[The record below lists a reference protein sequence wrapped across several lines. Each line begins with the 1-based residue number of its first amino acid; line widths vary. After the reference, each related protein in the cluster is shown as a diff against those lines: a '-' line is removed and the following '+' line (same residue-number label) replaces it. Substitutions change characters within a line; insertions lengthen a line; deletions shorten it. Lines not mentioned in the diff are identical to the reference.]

1 MAKVKKSVKP
11 IIQKQDFIKFL
22 ASATPEEI
30 NRYIAEKG
38 KPARLIEPIIFFEEK
53 QKSMNE
59 LA

>member
-1 MAKVKKSVKP
+1 MGNIKKSPKP

-38 KPARLIEPIIFFEEK
+38 KPARLIEPIIFFGENN
-53 QKSMNE
+53 KSDE

>member
-1 MAKVKKSVKP
+1 MTKPAKTPKL

-38 KPARLIEPIIFFEEK
+38 KPGRLIEPIIFFEDK
-53 QKSMNE
+53 NKNNE
-59 LA
+59 VAI